1 MYTDEYIRELQN
13 RTGND
18 PALLERVV
26 YAYASRV
33 LYLAASIFTGQ
44 ETIMKIEDVTM
55 YTGMKPEIDKA
66 KRFSYL
72 RVVDPVAYGYFIEA
86 VKLLQNTGLI

>member
-1 MYTDEYIRELQN
+1 MT
-13 RTGND
+13 
-18 PALLERVV
+18 
-26 YAYASRV
+26 YASSV

-44 ETIMKIEDVTM
+44 ETIMKIEDVSM

>member
-1 MYTDEYIRELQN
+1 
-13 RTGND
+13 
-18 PALLERVV
+18 
-26 YAYASRV
+26 
-33 LYLAASIFTGQ
+33 
-44 ETIMKIEDVTM
+44 MKIEDVTM

-72 RVVDPVAYGYFIEA
+72 RVVDPVAYGYFIDA